1 MISLVPKN
9 NNTRRNL
16 KILAIVFGVFVFLGI
31 LIYVSLKYSE
41 PAVDTEKVTIDGNDI
56 LDIGF
61 SETGEM
67 PMNTTDPVDP
77 VDPLAVSL
85 AADGTDEI
93 GLPGD
98 DGPPED
104 DIPQHPYR
112 IDQESS

>member
-1 MISLVPKN
+1 MIAPGLTN
-9 NNTRRNL
+9 NKRRNF
-16 KILAIVFGVFVFLGI
+16 KIAAFIFGALVFLGI

-41 PAVDTEKVTIDGNDI
+41 PAVDPEKVTIDGNDI

-77 VDPLAVSL
+77 VDPVTVSL

-104 DIPQHPYR
+104 DMPQHPYR
-112 IDQESS
+112 VEQESS